1 MKAIGRTAAVALVAC
16 LTAGAWV
23 AAQTRPATT
32 LTAADYSEVTELYH
46 RMYHASDSRNRDGW
60 VSTFADDGVFRLPN
74 GMEVVGKQALVDWRT
89 KSFGGKTG
97 DTRKRHWVSGL
108 VMTPNADGSAKVR
121 AYWLALDV
129 SKTPG
134 TVIETGTFDDVV
146 VKTPGGW
153 KFKRHAVIFDSA
165 E

>member
-1 MKAIGRTAAVALVAC
+1 MKVIGRTAAIALAAC
-16 LTAGAWV
+16 LTTGGSV
-23 AAQTRPATT
+23 ATQTRHATT

-46 RMYHASDSRNRDGW
+46 RMYHASDSRDGGAW

-74 GMEVVGKQALVDWRT
+74 GMEVVGKQALAEWRT

-97 DTRKRHWVSGL
+97 DTHRRHWTSGL

-121 AYWLALDV
+121 AYWLALETT
-129 SKTPG
+129 KK

-146 VKTPGGW
+146 VKTPAGW

>member
-1 MKAIGRTAAVALVAC
+1 MKASGRTAAIALAAS
-16 LTAGAWV
+16 LTTGGWV
-23 AAQTRPATT
+23 AAQTRHAT
-32 LTAADYSEVTELYH
+32 LTAQDYSEVTELYH
-46 RMYHASDSRNRDGW
+46 RMYHASDMRDGDRW
-60 VSTFADDGVFRLPN
+60 VSTFADDGLFRLPN
-74 GMEVVGKQALVDWRT
+74 GMEVVGKQALREWRT

-97 DTRKRHWVSGL
+97 DTRRRHWTSGV
-108 VMTPNADGSAKVR
+108 VMTPNADGSANVR

-129 SKTPG
+129 TKK

-153 KFKRHAVIFDSA
+153 KFKRHAVIFDST